1 MKGKKVNNPS
11 VVMKNKRNILYFRII
26 AVLLPVIIL
35 FFLEAVLRLTGYGD
49 NLNLFI
55 RNPEKGYEN
64 YLIVNPKVGKKYF
77 QKFEYT
83 SPANDIFLVK
93 KPENTFRVFVMGS
106 STVYG
111 FPYERNLMF
120 SRILHQRLESAYPGK
135 KIEMVNTSI
144 TAINSFTLLDFAG
157 QILKYE
163 PDAILIYAGHNEFYG
178 AFGIGSNETMSK
190 NKTLT
195 RLHITL
201 MDLKIYQLVRNSIAG
216 LSKAVAGEN
225 NGEIHGTLM
234 KRMVRNP
241 DIVYGSE
248 KYKIAMDRY
257 RQNMA
262 EILTKAN
269 KQKVPVFISEL
280 VSNVRDMK
288 PFNSISENG
297 AESAQ
302 TVFESAQKAEKEG
315 NFDRALEL
323 YYKAKDLDCIRF
335 RASEDVNRIIDE
347 LAVKHRVYKI
357 PMLRIFQDN
366 SPNKLIGDNLMT
378 EHLHPNIE
386 GNFLMADAF
395 FHEIVDSRIIG
406 EADLNEIPSK
416 NYQKQNWGYSELDS
430 LLGVHRVELLKGFW
444 PFITDPSKEYNYKNI
459 YRSKSIVD
467 SLAFSKVKN
476 PVLAIEDLRL
486 QLAEYYEKR
495 GKPEKAFKEYDA
507 LIRMNPYIAVN
518 YRDAANL
525 LLQLGDLPL
534 ALKYFEKSLE
544 FEDSFFAKFRIGE
557 IYFLKADYENA
568 VKSFEQAFAIAPDD
582 KKVNVLVKTYISF
595 VYSGNKAKA
604 DAVANELKR
613 VNAGRYLQ
621 VQPKEYVY
629 MRYVPFQTKA
639 EIEYAR
645 KLADEKKLS
654 EAIIVLENSLNKYI
668 SPVAERIIGELSL
681 EIKDFEKAGR
691 FLRKA
696 ESEYRFDPAFQ
707 KTLADYFLA
716 INDVENAQKSLK
728 AFEKLS
734 QGLEKIPVV
743 AGQTNGSK

>member
-1 MKGKKVNNPS
+1 MKGKKANNPS
-11 VVMKNKRNILYFRII
+11 VVVKNKRNILYFRII
-26 AVLLPVIIL
+26 SVLLPIVILL
-35 FFLEAVLRLTGYGD
+35 FIEVVLRLAGYGD
-49 NLNLFI
+49 NLNLFV
-55 RNPEKGYEN
+55 RNPEKGYEK
-64 YLIVNPKVGKKYF
+64 YLMVNPVVGKKYF

-83 SPANDIFLVK
+83 SPANDIFLEK
-93 KPENTFRVFVMGS
+93 KPENTFRLFVMGS

-120 SRILHQRLESAYPGK
+120 SRILHQRLESAFPGK

-178 AFGIGSNETMSK
+178 AFGVGSNETMGK

-195 RLHITL
+195 RLHIKL
-201 MDLKIYQLVRNSIAG
+201 MDLKLYQLVRNSIAG
-216 LSKAVAGEN
+216 LSKAVAGKN
-225 NGEIHGTLM
+225 DSEIHGTLM

-241 DIVYGSE
+241 DIIYGSE
-248 KYKIAMDRY
+248 KYKLAMERF
-257 RQNMA
+257 RQNMD
-262 EILTKAN
+262 EILTKADQ
-269 KQKVPVFISEL
+269 QKVPVFISEL
-280 VSNVRDMK
+280 VSNVHDMK

-302 TVFESAQKAEKEG
+302 AVFESAQKAEKEG

-347 LAVKHRVYKI
+347 LAQKHKAYKI
-357 PMLRIFQDN
+357 PMLKVFQEN
-366 SPNKLIGDNLMT
+366 SPNKLIGNNLMT

-406 EADLNEIPSK
+406 EADLQEIPSK
-416 NYQKQNWGYSELDS
+416 NYQQQNWGYSDLDS
-430 LLGVHRVELLKGFW
+430 LLGIHRVELLKGFW
-444 PFITDPSKEYNYKNI
+444 PFVTDPSKEYNYKTI
-459 YRSKSIVD
+459 YRSKSVVD
-467 SLAFSKVKN
+467 SLAFSKVRN
-476 PVLAIEDLRL
+476 PVLAVEDLRL

-495 GKPEKAFKEYDA
+495 GKPEKAFKEYEA

-534 ALKYFEKSLE
+534 ALKYFRKSLE

-568 VKSFEQAFAIAPDD
+568 VKSFEQAFSIAPDD

-595 VYSGNKAKA
+595 VYSGDKDKANA
-604 DAVANELKR
+604 AANELKR

-621 VQPKEYVY
+621 VPPKEYVY
-629 MRYVPFQTKA
+629 TRYVPFQTKA
-639 EIEYAR
+639 GVELAR
-645 KLADEKKLS
+645 KLAGEKKS
-654 EAIIVLENSLNKYI
+654 AEAIAILENSLNRYI
-668 SPVAERIIGELSL
+668 SPIAERMIGELAL
-681 EIKDFEKAGR
+681 EMKDFKKAGIYLLKTENE
-691 FLRKA
+691 F
-696 ESEYRFDPAFQ
+696 RFDPAFQ
-707 KTLADYFLA
+707 KTLAEYYSALGD
-716 INDVENAQKSLK
+716 DGNAQKSLK
-728 AFEKLS
+728 EFERLS
-734 QGLEKIPVV
+734 
-743 AGQTNGSK
+743 AGSAPNPEAIQNQN

>member
-11 VVMKNKRNILYFRII
+11 VVVKNKRNILYFRII
-26 AVLLPVIIL
+26 SVLLPVVIL
-35 FFLEAVLRLTGYGD
+35 LFLEVVLRLAGYGD
-49 NLNLFI
+49 NLNLFV
-55 RNPEKGYEN
+55 RSPEKGYEN
-64 YLIVNPKVGKKYF
+64 YLMVNPKVGKKYF

-83 SPANDIFLVK
+83 SPANDIFLEK
-93 KPENTFRVFVMGS
+93 KPENTFRIFMMGS

-120 SRILHQRLESAYPGK
+120 SRILHQRLESAFPNK

-178 AFGIGSNETMSK
+178 AFGVGSNETMSK

-195 RLHITL
+195 RLHIFL
-201 MDLKIYQLVRNSIAG
+201 MNLKLYQLVRNSIAG
-216 LSKAVAGEN
+216 LSKAVAGKN
-225 NGEIHGTLM
+225 DGEIHGTLM
-234 KRMVRNP
+234 KRMVGNS
-241 DIVYGSE
+241 DIIYGSE
-248 KYKIAMDRY
+248 KYKIAMGRF
-257 RQNMA
+257 RQNMD
-262 EILTKAN
+262 EILTKAD

-280 VSNVRDMK
+280 VSNVHDMK

-315 NFDRALEL
+315 DFDRALEL

-347 LAVKHRVYKI
+347 LAGKHKAHKI
-357 PMLRIFQDN
+357 PMLKVFQEN
-366 SPNKLIGDNLMT
+366 SPNKFIGNNLMT

-395 FHEIVDSRIIG
+395 FHEIVDSRILG
-406 EADLNEIPSK
+406 EANLSEIPSE

-444 PFITDPSKEYNYKNI
+444 PFITDPSKEYNYKNS

-476 PVLAIEDLRL
+476 PVLAVEDLRL

-495 GKPEKAFKEYDA
+495 GKPEKAFKEYEA

-604 DAVANELKR
+604 DAVAGELKR
-613 VNAGRYLQ
+613 VNAGRYLEIP
-621 VQPKEYVY
+621 PKEYVY

-639 EIEYAR
+639 EVESAR
-645 KLADEKKLS
+645 KLAGEKKFI
-654 EAIIVLENSLNKYI
+654 EAISILESSLHKYI
-668 SPVAERIIGELSL
+668 SPVAERMIGEFSL
-681 EIKDFEKAGR
+681 EVNDYEKAGIY
-691 FLRKA
+691 LRKA
-696 ESEYRFDPAFQ
+696 ESEFRFDPAFQ
-707 KTLADYFLA
+707 KTLADYYSA
-716 INDVENAQKSLK
+716 IGDVGNAQKSQK
-728 AFEKLS
+728 EFERLS
-734 QGLEKIPVV
+734 QGLTQNPAIAVQKNSP
-743 AGQTNGSK
+743 K

>member
-1 MKGKKVNNPS
+1 MGKIKTDKNA
-11 VVMKNKRNILYFRII
+11 KNKRYNVVFKLIAILIPFV
-26 AVLLPVIIL
+26 VL
-35 FFLEAVLRLTGYGD
+35 FSFEGVLRIVNYGD
-49 NLNLFI
+49 NLDLFI
-55 RNPEKGYEN
+55 KNPVEGYEK
-64 YLIVNPKVGKKYF
+64 YMIVNPEVGKKYF

-83 SPANDIFLVK
+83 APANDIFLAE
-93 KPENTFRVFVMGS
+93 KPENTLRIFVMGS
-106 STVYG
+106 STVFG

-120 SRILHQRLESAYPGK
+120 SRILHKQLEDAYPGK
-135 KIEMVNTSI
+135 KIEMVNTAI
-144 TAINSFTLLDFAG
+144 TAINSFTLVDFAD
-157 QILKYE
+157 QILEQK

-178 AFGIGSNETMSK
+178 AFGVGSNETMSK
-190 NKTLT
+190 NKILT

-201 MDLKIYQLVRNSIAG
+201 MDLKMYQLVRNSIAG
-216 LSKAVAGEN
+216 LSKAVAGKN
-225 NGEIHGTLM
+225 DGEIHGTLM

-241 DIVYGSE
+241 DIIYGSE
-248 KYKIAMDRY
+248 KYKIAMERF
-257 RQNMA
+257 RQNMD
-262 EILTKAN
+262 EILTKADQ
-269 KQKVPVFISEL
+269 QKVPVFISEL
-280 VSNVRDMK
+280 VSNVHDMK

-315 NFDRALEL
+315 DFDRALEL

-335 RASEDVNRIIDE
+335 RASEDVNGIIDE
-347 LAVKHRVYKI
+347 LAGKHKAHKI
-357 PMLRIFQDN
+357 PLLKVFQEN
-366 SPNKLIGDNLMT
+366 SPNKLIGNNLMT

-386 GNFLMADAF
+386 GNFLMSDAF
-395 FHEIVDSRIIG
+395 FREIVDSRILGDASLI
-406 EADLNEIPSK
+406 EIPSR

-444 PFITDPSKEYNYKNI
+444 PFITDPSKEYNYKNS
-459 YRSKSIVD
+459 YRSKSVVD

-476 PVLAIEDLRL
+476 PAMAVEDLRL
-486 QLAEYYEKR
+486 QLAEYYEKS
-495 GKPEKAFKEYDA
+495 GKPEKAFKEYEA

-525 LLQLGDLPL
+525 LLQLGDLRL

-582 KKVNVLVKTYISF
+582 KKVNVLVKTYLSF
-595 VYSGNKAKA
+595 VYSGNTAKA
-604 DAVANELKR
+604 DAVAGELKR

-621 VQPKEYVY
+621 VPPEEYVY

-639 EIEYAR
+639 EVEYAR
-645 KLADEKKLS
+645 KLTDEKKLS

-707 KTLADYFLA
+707 KTLADYFFA
-716 INDVENAQKSLK
+716 VNDVENAQKSLNE
-728 AFEKLS
+728 FEKLS
-734 QGLEKIPVV
+734 
-743 AGQTNGSK
+743 

>member
-1 MKGKKVNNPS
+1 V
-11 VVMKNKRNILYFRII
+11 
-26 AVLLPVIIL
+26 
-35 FFLEAVLRLTGYGD
+35 
-49 NLNLFI
+49 

-64 YLIVNPKVGKKYF
+64 YLMVNPKVGKKYF

-83 SPANDIFLVK
+83 SPANDIFLEK
-93 KPENTFRVFVMGS
+93 KPENTFRIFMMGS

-120 SRILHQRLESAYPGK
+120 SRILHQRLESTFPGK

-144 TAINSFTLLDFAG
+144 TAINSFSLLDFAG

-163 PDAILIYAGHNEFYG
+163 PDAILFYAGHNEFYG
-178 AFGIGSNETMSK
+178 AFGVGSNETMSK

-195 RLHITL
+195 RLHIKL
-201 MDLKIYQLVRNSIAG
+201 MDLKLYQLVRNSVAG
-216 LSKAVAGEN
+216 LSKAVAGKN
-225 NGEIHGTLM
+225 DGEIHGTLM
-234 KRMVRNP
+234 KRMVGNP
-241 DIVYGSE
+241 DIIYGSE
-248 KYKIAMDRY
+248 KYQIAMERF
-257 RQNMA
+257 RQNMD
-262 EILTKAN
+262 EILTKVN
-269 KQKVPVFISEL
+269 QQKVPVFISEL
-280 VSNVRDMK
+280 VSNVHDMK
-288 PFNSISENG
+288 PFNSMSENG
-297 AESAQ
+297 VESAQ

-315 NFDRALEL
+315 DFDRALEL

-347 LAVKHRVYKI
+347 LARKHKAHKI
-357 PMLRIFQDN
+357 PMLKVFQEN
-366 SPNKLIGDNLMT
+366 SPNKLIGNNLMT

-395 FHEIVDSRIIG
+395 FHEIVDSRILR
-406 EADLNEIPSK
+406 EANLSEIPSK

-444 PFITDPSKEYNYKNI
+444 PFITDPSKEYNYKNS
-459 YRSKSIVD
+459 YRSKSVVD

-476 PVLAIEDLRL
+476 PALAVEDLRL

-495 GKPEKAFKEYDA
+495 GKPEKAFKEYEA

-534 ALKYFEKSLE
+534 ALKYFEKSLQ

-568 VKSFEQAFAIAPDD
+568 VKSFELAFAIAPDD

-595 VYSGNKAKA
+595 VYSGNNAKA
-604 DAVANELKR
+604 DAVASELKR

-621 VQPKEYVY
+621 VPPKEYVY
-629 MRYVPFQTKA
+629 MRYVPFQTKSEVEA
-639 EIEYAR
+639 AR
-645 KLADEKKLS
+645 KLAEEKKFV
-654 EAIIVLENSLNKYI
+654 EAISILESSLNKYI
-668 SPVAERIIGELSL
+668 SPVAERMIGEFSL
-681 EIKDFEKAGR
+681 EIKNFEKAGNY
-691 FLRKA
+691 LRKA
-696 ESEYRFDPAFQ
+696 EKEFRFDPAFQ
-707 KTLADYFLA
+707 KTLADYYSA
-716 INDVENAQKSLK
+716 IGDVGNAQKSQKEL
-728 AFEKLS
+728 ERLS
-734 QGLEKIPVV
+734 QGLTQNPAIAVKNNS
-743 AGQTNGSK
+743 QKKTNR

>member
-1 MKGKKVNNPS
+1 MKGKKVANPS
-11 VVMKNKRNILYFRII
+11 VVVKNKRNILYFRII
-26 AVLLPVIIL
+26 SILLPVIIL
-35 FFLEAVLRLTGYGD
+35 LFLEAVLRIAGYGD
-49 NLNLFI
+49 NLNLFV
-55 RNPEKGYEN
+55 RNPEKGYEK
-64 YLIVNPKVGKKYF
+64 YLMVNPVVGKKYF

-83 SPANDIFLVK
+83 SPANDIFTDR

-120 SRILHQRLESAYPGK
+120 SRILHQRLESAFPEK

-144 TAINSFTLLDFAG
+144 TAINSFTLLDFTG

-178 AFGIGSNETMSK
+178 AFGVGSNETMSK

-195 RLHITL
+195 RLHIKL
-201 MDLKIYQLVRNSIAG
+201 MDLKLYQLVRNSIAG
-216 LSKAVAGEN
+216 LSKAVAGKN
-225 NGEIHGTLM
+225 DGEIHGTLM

-241 DIVYGSE
+241 DIIYGSE
-248 KYKIAMDRY
+248 KYKIAMDRF
-257 RQNMA
+257 RQNMD
-262 EILTKAN
+262 EILTKAD

-280 VSNVRDMK
+280 VSNVHDMK

-302 TVFESAQKAEKEG
+302 AVFESAQKAEKEG

-347 LAVKHRVYKI
+347 LAVKHKSYKI
-357 PMLRIFQDN
+357 PMLKVFQDN
-366 SPNKLIGDNLMT
+366 SPNKLIGNNLMT

-395 FHEIVDSRIIG
+395 FHEIVDSRILG
-406 EADLNEIPSK
+406 EANLSEIPSK

-430 LLGVHRVELLKGFW
+430 LLGIHRVELLKGFW

-459 YRSKSIVD
+459 YRSKSVVD
-467 SLAFSKVKN
+467 SLAFSKIKN
-476 PVLAIEDLRL
+476 PVLTVEDLRL
-486 QLAEYYEKR
+486 QLAEFYEKR

-507 LIRMNPYIAVN
+507 LVRMNPYIAVN

-525 LLQLGDLPL
+525 LLQLGNLPL

-557 IYFLKADYENA
+557 IYFLKADFGNA

-582 KKVNVLVKTYISF
+582 KKVNVLVKTYYSF

-604 DAVANELKR
+604 DAAANELKR

-621 VQPKEYVY
+621 VPPKEYVY
-629 MRYVPFQTKA
+629 TRYVPFQTKA
-639 EIEYAR
+639 EVELAR
-645 KLADEKKLS
+645 KLAGEKKS
-654 EAIIVLENSLNKYI
+654 AEAIAILENSLSRYI
-668 SPVAERIIGELSL
+668 SPVAERMIGELAL
-681 EIKDFEKAGR
+681 EMKDFKKAG
-691 FLRKA
+691 FYLLKT
-696 ESEYRFDPAFQ
+696 ESEFRFDPLFQ
-707 KTLADYFLA
+707 KTLTEYYTETGDG
-716 INDVENAQKSLK
+716 DKAQKCRK
-728 AFEKLS
+728 EFERLS
-734 QGLEKIPVV
+734 EGLAQKPEIAVQKNS
-743 AGQTNGSK
+743 QK